1 MLLNDWASLA
11 IICMLGAFSPGP
23 SLIVILS
30 LTSTD
35 GRRSGYDASLG
46 HGCGIFVYAFM
57 SASGLAIILN
67 LHKGLF
73 ALIQFLGAIFL
84 LYLGLRIMRSIIFK
98 ASEESSKSV
107 LNQNYSNRF
116 TDGFLIAILNPKIAV
131 FFLSLF
137 SQFLRLEQNFI
148 IHLGMATLA
157 GVIDTVAYVLMVSLA
172 STQIML
178 KFLSTYKTSV
188 EFCFGL
194 LLIALSISL
203 SAKILIDYFY

>member
-1 MLLNDWASLA
+1 MLLDDWASLA
-11 IICMLGAFSPGP
+11 IICILGAFSPGP

-30 LTSTD
+30 LTTVD
-35 GRRSGYDASLG
+35 GRRSGYVASLG
-46 HGCGIFVYAFM
+46 HGFGIFLYAFM
-57 SASGLAIILN
+57 SASGLAVILN

-73 ALIQFLGAIFL
+73 ALIQIIGAIFL
-84 LYLGLRIMRSIIFK
+84 LYLGFRIMRSIIFK
-98 ASEESSKSV
+98 ASEESSKGV
-107 LNQNYSNRF
+107 LKQNYSNRF

-137 SQFLRLEQNFI
+137 SQFLSSEQSFI

-157 GVIDTVAYVLMVSLA
+157 GVIDTVAYVIMVSLA
-172 STQIML
+172 STQLML

-188 EFCFGL
+188 EFFFGL

-203 SAKILIDYFY
+203 SVKILIDYFY